1 MKTLHSHTR
10 TDLCF
15 LHRFFHGV
23 ALHHALCRFLQP
35 GQCPFRHWS
44 GENDESSFGYP
55 KKGRK
60 KKVEL
65 HLQSELNLWLILWH
79 PFARSRSSSDH
90 HVYRRSRSTNEAA
103 QSQIENQSTATWISR
118 LQSTIVATFPNFSVK
133 RWFYQLPYQRQDA
146 LRRNSAAPAIPPG
159 QQTPGRSALGCGVFF
174 KILDPAP
181 SVVGHCGY

>member
-1 MKTLHSHTR
+1 MELLSTTPCAVFFSLGNA
-10 TDLCF
+10 
-15 LHRFFHGV
+15 RFVIEVGKMMN
-23 ALHHALCRFLQP
+23 HHLGTQKRV
-35 GQCPFRHWS
+35 
-44 GENDESSFGYP
+44 E
-55 KKGRK
+55 

-90 HVYRRSRSTNEAA
+90 HVYRRSHSTNEAA